1 MGLNISKVWARLRRG
16 FRDERGAIAPMF
28 AVVLVPMVLAAGIG
42 VDVARAMSSRNNLQ
56 DALDSTALALAHL
69 PPNTPQAT
77 LNTKANAWM
86 TANLT
91 DGNLGPITLNVTQT
105 TGQLVLTASSTV
117 KTTLTGL
124 AGVSTIPVQAA
135 STAKWGLTHVEIALV
150 LDNTGS
156 MAGTKLNTLISAA
169 NSLVDTL
176 AASTQSSD
184 PTALKISIVPFSMT
198 VNIGSNYQGQTW
210 LSGTMPTAYGADVF
224 DTSYNRFTA
233 FSNLGKS
240 WAGCVESRPQ
250 PYDVQDTPPTSG
262 ATLFVPFFAPDEPG
276 DGSGNDSVSGDI
288 YPNDYINDGIDTS
301 MGYNWKNLELYSVK
315 YNCKT
320 FKTSNGTC
328 KTTGTPTVRSG
339 NAGNGYQLGPNSGC
353 SLTPL
358 LRLTND
364 TTAVKNKINQM
375 QAVGDTNI
383 PMGMVWGWHTLSPS
397 APFGDGTPYNTYGVK
412 KIVVLLTDGDNTMG
426 STSNGNA
433 SNYNG
438 MGYIWQNRLGIT
450 SGSTSARTTAID
462 GRLTQV
468 CTNMKDPTVNIT
480 IYTVRIDLSGTAPA
494 ALSGCASLPEYFY
507 DVPDVANLS
516 TAFTAI
522 AGSIGDLRIAK

>member
-1 MGLNISKVWARLRRG
+1 MALSISKIWSRLSRA

-28 AVVLVPMVLAAGIG
+28 AVVLVPLVIAAGVG

-56 DALDSTALALAHL
+56 DALDTTALALAHL

-77 LNTKANAWM
+77 LNTKANAWL

-91 DGNLGPITLNVTQT
+91 DGNLGAITLNVTQT

-156 MAGTKLNTLISAA
+156 MAGTKLATLISAA

-176 AASTQSSD
+176 ASSTQSSD
-184 PTALKISIVPFSMT
+184 PTALKISVVPFSMT
-198 VNIGSNYQGQTW
+198 VNIGSQYQGQSW
-210 LSGTMPTAYGADVF
+210 LSGVMPTAYGSDVF
-224 DTSYNRFTA
+224 DTSMNRFTA

-250 PYDVQDTPPTSG
+250 PYDVQDTPPNAGTP

-276 DGSGNDSVSGDI
+276 DGTGNLQVAGDS
-288 YPNDYINDGIDTS
+288 YPNDYIKDGRTEA
-301 MGYNWKNLELYSVK
+301 MGYTWKALETYSVK
-315 YNCKT
+315 YHCVAYKSDGSCKST
-320 FKTSNGTC
+320 G
-328 KTTGTPTVRSG
+328 TGTPSVRSG

-383 PMGMVWGWHTLSPS
+383 PMGMMWGWHTLSPS

-412 KIVVLLTDGDNTMG
+412 KIVVLLTDGENTMG
-426 STSNGNA
+426 IANNNND

-450 SGSTSARTTAID
+450 SGSSSYRTSKIAW
-462 GRLTQV
+462 
-468 CTNMKDPTVNIT
+468 
-480 IYTVRIDLSGTAPA
+480 SA
-494 ALSGCASLPEYFY
+494 ASS
-507 DVPDVANLS
+507 
-516 TAFTAI
+516 
-522 AGSIGDLRIAK
+522 

>member
-1 MGLNISKVWARLRRG
+1 MGLNISKVWTRLRRA

-28 AVVLVPMVLAAGIG
+28 AVLLVPMVIAAGVG

-56 DALDSTALALAHL
+56 DALDTVALALAHL

-77 LNTKANAWM
+77 LNSKANAWLN
-86 TANLT
+86 ANLT
-91 DGNLGPITLNVTQT
+91 DGNLGTVNMTVTQT

-156 MAGTKLNTLISAA
+156 MAGTKLTTLISAA

-184 PTALKISIVPFSMT
+184 PTALKISVVPFSMT
-198 VNIGSNYQGQTW
+198 VNIGSTYQGQSW
-210 LSGTMPTAYGADVF
+210 LSGVMPTAYGTDIF
-224 DTSYNRFTA
+224 DTAGTNRFTA
-233 FSNLGKS
+233 FSTLGKS
-240 WAGCVESRPQ
+240 WNGCVESRPQ
-250 PYDVQDTPPTSG
+250 PYDAQDTPPTSG

-276 DGSGNDSVSGDI
+276 DGTGSVSG
-288 YPNDYINDGIDTS
+288 YYNDYIDDGRS
-301 MGYNWKNLELYSVK
+301 MNNYTWQQVETYAVK
-315 YNCKT
+315 YNCKK
-320 FKTSNGTC
+320 FNSNTSATC

-339 NAGNGYQLGPNSGC
+339 TNSSTGYTYGPNAGC

-364 TTAVKNKINQM
+364 TTAVKTKLGQM

-383 PMGMVWGWHTLSPS
+383 PLGMMWGWHTLTPS

-412 KIVVLLTDGDNTMG
+412 KIVVLLTDGDNTM
-426 STSNGNA
+426 TDNNNSND
-433 SNYNG
+433 SYYNG
-438 MGYIWQNRLGIT
+438 LGYIWQGRLGIT
-450 SGSTSARTTAID
+450 SGSATTRTSKMDA
-462 GRLTQV
+462 RLTQV
-468 CTNMKDPTVNIT
+468 CSNMKDPTVNIT